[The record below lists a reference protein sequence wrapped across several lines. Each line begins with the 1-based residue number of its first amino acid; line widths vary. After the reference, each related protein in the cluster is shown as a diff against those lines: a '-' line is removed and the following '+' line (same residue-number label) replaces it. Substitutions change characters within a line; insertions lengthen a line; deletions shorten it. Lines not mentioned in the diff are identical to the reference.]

1 MDEIL
6 CQFGAD
12 ILDTSDLIKILS
24 FHQALHVFRLHISS
38 GATCSGRALCRVHTL
53 PHTVISI
60 SPRKRHADIHDVQC
74 AVDLENRCVSIKL
87 RWTTI

>member
-38 GATCSGRALCRVHTL
+38 GATCSGRALCRVSSLFHPSSHPL
-53 PHTVISI
+53 FLNWSVYLLSC
-60 SPRKRHADIHDVQC
+60 K
-74 AVDLENRCVSIKL
+74 DLKVL
-87 RWTTI
+87 

>member
-24 FHQALHVFRLHISS
+24 FHQALHVFRLHMVPS
-38 GATCSGRALCRVHTL
+38 ATCSGRALIRVSSSDL
-53 PHTVISI
+53 SNFYVI
-60 SPRKRHADIHDVQC
+60 IHM
-74 AVDLENRCVSIKL
+74 IY
-87 RWTTI
+87 

>member
-38 GATCSGRALCRVHTL
+38 GATCSGRALCRVDGAEISEMITRRICSLMHVRVL
-53 PHTVISI
+53 MRTV
-60 SPRKRHADIHDVQC
+60 
-74 AVDLENRCVSIKL
+74 
-87 RWTTI
+87 